1 MQCWDEGRC
10 KAMMLRAVDDEDDAS
25 SSFFFLDEGA
35 TVGRRGI

>member
-1 MQCWDEGRC
+1 
-10 KAMMLRAVDDEDDAS
+10 MMLRAVDDEDDAS